1 MTNKPLIVIPGDE
14 PIQCKGSFHLS
25 RLSEYGTIK
34 LYENLPKTMDEQVE
48 RVKDATV
55 IINSRSSVK
64 WSKKTLVGLNK
75 LKLIALCA
83 IGTDAIDLD
92 FARTNGISVAN
103 IPGKTAPIVAEHA
116 LGLMFAVAKRAYYQT
131 ASILGG
137 YWTGLD
143 NIYLGNKTLGIIG
156 TGNIGSEMINLAKV
170 LGMNVIAWTRNP
182 TKERGDRLGVRYV
195 DMDTLLQLSDVV
207 SIHVALTPET
217 FHLIGANELSRMK
230 PGALIINVSR
240 GSIIDQVALA
250 KALMD
255 GRIGGAGLDVLEDEP
270 PNVDDPIL
278 QCENVVIT
286 PHVGDKTPEGTEL
299 LNEGVVDN
307 VIAFLEGHP
316 QNLVC

>member
-25 RLSEYGTIK
+25 RLSEYGTIQ
-34 LYENLPKTMDEQVE
+34 LYENLPKTLEEQVE

-64 WSKKTLVGLNK
+64 WSKKELVGLNK

-92 FARTNGISVAN
+92 YARTNGISVAN

-137 YWTGLD
+137 NWTGLD
-143 NIYLGNKTLGIIG
+143 NMYLGNKTLGIIG
-156 TGNIGSEMINLAKV
+156 TGNIGSEMISLAKV

-182 TKERGDRLGVRYV
+182 TKERGDRLGVKYV
-195 DMDTLLQLSDVV
+195 DMDTLLKLSDVV

-217 FHLIGANELSRMK
+217 FHLIGASELGRMK
-230 PGALIINVSR
+230 SGALLINVSR